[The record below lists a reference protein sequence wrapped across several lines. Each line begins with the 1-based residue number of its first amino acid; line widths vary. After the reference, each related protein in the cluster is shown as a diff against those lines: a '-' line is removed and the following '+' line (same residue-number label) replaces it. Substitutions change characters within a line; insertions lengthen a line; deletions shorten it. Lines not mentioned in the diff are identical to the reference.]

1 VLPGAIAAALLWAAV
16 SGGFSWYVSTLGDYN
31 ATYGSLSAV
40 IVFMTW
46 LWLSAAVILLGAE
59 MNAELEHQTARDT
72 TAGMPKP
79 LGMRGAVVADN
90 IGPAVVAD

>member
-1 VLPGAIAAALLWAAV
+1 VVAALLWAAV
-16 SGGFSWYVSTLGDYN
+16 SGVFSWYVSTLGDYN

-46 LWLSAAVILLGAE
+46 LWLSAAVILIGAE

-72 TAGMPKP
+72 TTGMPKP
-79 LGMRGAVVADN
+79 LGMRGAVVADH